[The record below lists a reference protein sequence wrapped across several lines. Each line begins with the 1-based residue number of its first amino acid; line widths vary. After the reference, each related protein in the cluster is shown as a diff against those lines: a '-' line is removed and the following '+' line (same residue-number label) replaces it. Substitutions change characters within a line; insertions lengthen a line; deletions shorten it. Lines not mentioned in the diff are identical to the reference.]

1 MNKKIILLFLLLL
14 TGCYDKKELNDIAII
29 TATEINKIDN
39 EFTVNVQVVNPQS
52 PDKTT
57 NVQAPFIMYKGS
69 GRTIHE
75 AYRNIKKQSSRFL
88 YPNHMEIL
96 IINEKLAQEDISQI
110 VDFFLRIPDIRTEF
124 NVLIGKKDDILNITS
139 PIDDIS
145 ATSIL
150 NTMETNNKYLGITN
164 LITFNE
170 FANMVINKDLEVI
183 LPSITITNQTNDKSE
198 ENKEDTKENTE
209 STTINSLYELD
220 TLAIFK
226 DNNLTGYLTK
236 IESITYNVIK
246 NKTKIVLINY
256 ECEENKY
263 IAVEATDIKSK
274 INIKD
279 NKINIDINMTGNIN
293 ENNCNIN
300 LTNNKNIKTL
310 QKDLEQYIKKIT
322 EESINNIRKEYNTDI
337 FGFLDI
343 IHKTNFD
350 MYKKIKNN
358 WYEEIYQNISV
369 NINPSIK
376 IIGKGN
382 IWEGNNE
389 KN

>member
-1 MNKKIILLFLLLL
+1 MNKKILIMFIILLL
-14 TGCYDKKELNDIAII
+14 TGCYDKKELNEIAIMS
-29 TATEINKIDN
+29 ATEINKIDN
-39 EFTVNVQVVNPQS
+39 EFVVNVQVVNPQS

-57 NVQAPFIMYKGS
+57 NVQAPFIMYKGT
-69 GRTIHE
+69 GKTIHE

-96 IINEKLAQEDISQI
+96 IINEKLAKEDINQI
-110 VDFFLRIPDIRTEF
+110 IDFYLRIPDIRTEF

-150 NTMETNNKYLGITN
+150 NTMKTNNKYLGVTN

-170 FANMVINKDLEVI
+170 LANMSINNNLEII
-183 LPSITITNQTNDKSE
+183 LPSITTTSNENDKS
-198 ENKEDTKENTE
+198 DSKENTE
-209 STTINSLYELD
+209 TTTIKSLYELD
-220 TLAIFK
+220 NLAVFK
-226 DNNLTGYLTK
+226 DDKLEGYLTK
-236 IESITYNVIK
+236 KESIVYNVIK

-256 ECEENKY
+256 ECEKDKY
-263 IAVEATDIKSK
+263 ITVEATDIKSS
-274 INIKD
+274 
-279 NKINIDINMTGNIN
+279 IDISNNEISINMKMSGNAN
-293 ENNCNIN
+293 ENMCNIN
-300 LTNNKNIKTL
+300 LTKEKDIKKL
-310 QKDLEQYIKKIT
+310 QNQLEDYIKEIT
-322 EESINNIRKEYNTDI
+322 KESIDNIRKEFNTDI

-343 IHKTNFD
+343 IYKTNYN
-350 MYKKIKNN
+350 MYKQVKNN
-358 WYEEIYQNISV
+358 WYENAYQNIKI
-369 NINPSIK
+369 NIKPKIT

>member
-1 MNKKIILLFLLLL
+1 MNKKMLILFLILLL
-14 TGCYDKKELNDIAII
+14 TGCYDKKELNEIAIMS
-29 TATEINKIDN
+29 ATEINKIDN
-39 EFTVNVQVVNPQS
+39 EFIVNVQVVNPQS

-57 NVQAPFIMYKGS
+57 NVQAPFIMYQGK

-96 IINEKLAQEDISQI
+96 IINEKLAKEDINQI
-110 VDFFLRIPDIRTEF
+110 IDFFLRIPDIRTEF
-124 NVLIGKKDDILNITS
+124 NVLIGKNDNILNITS

-150 NTMETNNKYLGITN
+150 NTMKTNNKYLGVTN

-170 FANMVINKDLEVI
+170 FANMSINKNLEII
-183 LPSITITNQTNDKSE
+183 LPSIKITETTDKS
-198 ENKEDTKENTE
+198 DTTKNTE

-226 DNNLTGYLTK
+226 ENKLTGYLTK
-236 IESITYNVIK
+236 QESIVYNIVK
-246 NKTKIVLINY
+246 NKTKIVLINF
-256 ECEENKY
+256 ECEKNKY
-263 IAVEATDIKSK
+263 ITVEATDIKSEIDIK
-274 INIKD
+274 NNEINISMK
-279 NKINIDINMTGNIN
+279 MSGNIN
-293 ENNCNIN
+293 ENMCNMN
-300 LTNNKNIKTL
+300 LTKEKNIQKL
-310 QKDLEQYIKKIT
+310 QKDLEEYIKEIT
-322 EESINNIRKEYNTDI
+322 NENINNIRKEYNTDI

-343 IHKTNFD
+343 IYKNNYK
-350 MYKKIKNN
+350 MYKKVKDH
-358 WYEEIYQNISV
+358 WYKDTYQNIKI
-369 NINPSIK
+369 NIKPEIK
-376 IIGKGN
+376 LIGKGN

>member
-1 MNKKIILLFLLLL
+1 MNNKILILFLILLL
-14 TGCYDKKELNDIAII
+14 TGCYDKKELNDIGVMS
-29 TATEINKIDN
+29 ATEINKIDN
-39 EFTVNVQVVNPQS
+39 EFIVNVQVVNPQS

-57 NVQAPFIMYKGS
+57 NVQAPFIMYQGKGK
-69 GRTIHE
+69 TIHQ
-75 AYRNIKKQSSRFL
+75 AYRNIKEQSSRFL

-96 IINEKLAQEDISQI
+96 IINEKLAKEDISQI
-110 VDFFLRIPDIRTEF
+110 IDFFLRIPDIRTEF
-124 NVLIGKKDDILNITS
+124 NVLIGKDDNILNITS

-170 FANMVINKDLEVI
+170 FANMSINKNLEII
-183 LPSITITNQTNDKSE
+183 LPSIKITKKDEKS
-198 ENKEDTKENTE
+198 DTKENTE

-226 DNNLTGYLTK
+226 DNKLTGYLTK
-236 IESITYNVIK
+236 EESIIYNVIK

-256 ECEENKY
+256 ECEKDKY
-263 IAVEATDIKSK
+263 ITVEATDIKS
-274 INIKD
+274 
-279 NKINIDINMTGNIN
+279 NIDISKNEININLKMSGNIN
-293 ENNCNIN
+293 ENMCNIN
-300 LTNNKNIKTL
+300 LTKEKNIKTL
-310 QKDLEQYIKKIT
+310 QSQLEEYIKNKT
-322 EESINNIRKEYNTDI
+322 NNNINTIRKQYNTDI
-337 FGFLDI
+337 FGFLDTI
-343 IHKTNFD
+343 YKTNYK
-350 MYKKIKNN
+350 MYQKVKNTWYQDTYKNIKIN
-358 WYEEIYQNISV
+358 V
-369 NINPSIK
+369 NPKIK

>member
-1 MNKKIILLFLLLL
+1 MNKKMLILFLILLL
-14 TGCYDKKELNDIAII
+14 TGCYDKKELNEIAIMS
-29 TATEINKIDN
+29 ATEINKIDN
-39 EFTVNVQVVNPQS
+39 EFVVNVQVVNPQS

-57 NVQAPFIMYKGS
+57 NVQAPFIMYQGT

-96 IINEKLAQEDISQI
+96 IINEKLAKEDINQI
-110 VDFFLRIPDIRTEF
+110 IDFFLRIPDIRTEF
-124 NVLIGKKDDILNITS
+124 NVLIGKNDNILNITS

-150 NTMETNNKYLGITN
+150 NTMKTNNKYLGVTN

-170 FANMVINKDLEVI
+170 FANMSINKNLEII
-183 LPSITITNQTNDKSE
+183 LPSIKITETNDKS
-198 ENKEDTKENTE
+198 DTTENTE

-226 DNNLTGYLTK
+226 ENKLTGYLTK
-236 IESITYNVIK
+236 QESIVYNVVK
-246 NKTKIVLINY
+246 NKTKIVLINF
-256 ECEENKY
+256 ECEKDKY
-263 IAVEATDIKSK
+263 ITVEATDIKSGIDIK
-274 INIKD
+274 NNEINITMK
-279 NKINIDINMTGNIN
+279 MSGNIN
-293 ENNCNIN
+293 ENMCNIN
-300 LTNNKNIKTL
+300 LTKEKNIQKL
-310 QKDLEQYIKKIT
+310 QKDLEEYIKEIT
-322 EESINNIRKEYNTDI
+322 NENINNIRKKYNTDI

-343 IHKTNFD
+343 IYKTNYKI
-350 MYKKIKNN
+350 YKKIKDN
-358 WYEEIYQNISV
+358 WYQDTYQNIKI
-369 NINPSIK
+369 NIKPEIK
-376 IIGKGN
+376 LIGKGN